1 MKETNRKWMLEN
13 YFKRKWISCLEMKNC
28 IQVYLLWIPVRYGR
42 LSIYDWNKEK
52 KKNIKNL
59 PHLYFNLAV
68 RYLWISNLIR
78 TDESCGCDYIMIT
91 VISKENNQFLRCE
104 NTGSWKLFASIGV
117 FSQQWFLKSLDSQ
130 RLSVYLSLAE
140 VFSVGCPS
148 NCLTRTKGQ
157 SKCLGQDRDRKITF
171 QSPSLISGKTDQAKI
186 LNFQLK
192 FSIKKKK
199 KSRMLR
205 NKESK

>member
-1 MKETNRKWMLEN
+1 MFLRNSFISSDSAHRWISLNRLSKAMKQTNRKWMLEN

-52 KKNIKNL
+52 GKKKKNIENL

-104 NTGSWKLFASIGV
+104 NTGSWKLFASVGI
-117 FSQQWFLKSLDSQ
+117 FSQQWFLESLDSQ

-140 VFSVGCPS
+140 VFSVGCLN
-148 NCLTRTKGQ
+148 NCLTTFPQNRTGTK
-157 SKCLGQDRDRKITF
+157 
-171 QSPSLISGKTDQAKI
+171 
-186 LNFQLK
+186 
-192 FSIKKKK
+192 
-199 KSRMLR
+199 
-205 NKESK
+205 